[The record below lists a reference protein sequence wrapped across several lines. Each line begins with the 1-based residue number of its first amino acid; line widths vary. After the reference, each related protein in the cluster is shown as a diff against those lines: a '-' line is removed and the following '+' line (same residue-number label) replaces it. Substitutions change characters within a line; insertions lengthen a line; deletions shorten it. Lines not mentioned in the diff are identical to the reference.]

1 MNTNYRLQLRSHKE
15 VFTDR
20 ESAMEYIGMYFMPDN
35 LVGEPTV
42 YFYGNKNK
50 PNVILAIGGVGDRT
64 YTTIDIAETNE
75 RLDNVDK
82 GQVEN
87 TAELAKAVATL
98 KGVIEASGLTF
109 DANKKENQVT
119 YEPDVK
125 DELIGD
131 AENLAEAISILSKYA
146 QENFHSS
153 NLIPETTKSIEM
165 LYVPV
170 DEGMQLKAAIRISKH
185 GESDTTE
192 NNDNIIGLKEDG
204 LYATVNVDYDEVK
217 HELQFVTSGM
227 KNGKFMD
234 DANRKVISLGEHTQY
249 APDNEKHNV
258 SLVVNKEKNTLS
270 ADVKIS
276 EDENNILS
284 VQDDKLFVDGRANN
298 IKYKGQTVF
307 AGLNNLEK
315 VLETVNS
322 DLEDLKEHVEK
333 VENHDVIK
341 GDTTDTMVVTAQK
354 QETGGYV
361 ISGGV
366 RLGSEQSI
374 IIKNGGIEADVE
386 ITCEPSS
393 NKLKVRVGNT
403 VKEVVLPGFS
413 IVNTISYDS
422 ANNDLVITWSNGQ
435 TTKIPIADLVVNT
448 YNFVNDASNS
458 VEFSVNDGDTRNIKN
473 VTANVRVSKSTDN
486 ILTVVNGELM
496 VDKTKIKADVTGLNE
511 KIDAEI
517 ERAKAAEQAN
527 ADAIVAEKTRA
538 EAKEAEIKNQVD
550 INTNN
555 IGTLQTTV
563 TANGE
568 KLTTL
573 EGKVNEFKSEYD
585 TYVGNNDKTV
595 AGVKEVLARHE
606 ESITK
611 NASDILTSNKNL
623 ENEVNRATARENE
636 IERKLQEHIDSAS
649 SDLEA
654 DVEALK
660 TSVGE
665 LTTQVTT
672 IDSSLDK
679 EIQDRKD
686 ADGLINESLTKV
698 TSDVKTNTSNISSLT
713 DELHSL
719 AENYTKF
726 TETASTVHNQLAENV
741 KTLNTSIGEAQ
752 SSIGTLETSLNKEID
767 DRKASDTKFDN
778 SIAEINT
785 KVGTIENNV
794 TKVNGDLAAEVSR
807 ATLRENEIEKK
818 LEDHI
823 DSATANIEETVVNL
837 GERVGTLETNL
848 QSEITRATGEESRIE
863 GKLDTHVTDA
873 ESKFTAINGNI
884 DTIEANVTSLSD
896 RMTVAESDIK
906 NTKDS
911 LSTLTERVSTNEA
924 DIIKANND
932 IAANKLAIENLK
944 AEDAKMAISVQ
955 ETNTLKLAVDKQNTG
970 STISGDVKVKSDVRN
985 AIASDGNGLYANIQ
999 LSYNKASNKISL
1011 VVNEKTVDEYELS
1024 DHSIVQEGHYDS
1036 QSKSIILTI
1045 IKDGGERE
1053 QISIPVADLVNEWKV
1068 DNGEDNPVNL
1078 SKTTGADGV
1087 DVLRATLNISTDE
1100 HNAILDDNGTLFAS
1114 NEASKMFALWGGDE
1128 ITIQK
1133 AIENIKTET
1142 DKVEGLVTDVDQLQS
1157 DMVQAKNDIT
1167 QLQGDVNMIQVKVEQ
1182 NTKDI
1187 ATNTGSI
1194 NTLNT
1199 QVTELNREFT
1209 NISNSF
1215 NELSD
1220 LVNTYEERITTVEG
1234 DIVTINNNINS
1245 INQNISDIKEQI
1257 GEPQEGKPNIYE
1269 RLDAIENTIAN
1280 LIDFG
1285 TF

>member
-64 YTTIDIAETNE
+64 YATIDIAETNE
-75 RLDNVDK
+75 RLDNLDK

-315 VLETVNS
+315 ALETVNS

-361 ISGGV
+361 ISGGL

-448 YNFVNDASNS
+448 YNFVNDVSNS

-496 VDKTKIKADVTGLNE
+496 VDKTKIKTDVTGLNE

-636 IERKLQEHIDSAS
+636 IERKLQEHIDSA
-649 SDLEA
+649 
-654 DVEALK
+654 
-660 TSVGE
+660 
-665 LTTQVTT
+665 
-672 IDSSLDK
+672 
-679 EIQDRKD
+679 
-686 ADGLINESLTKV
+686 
-698 TSDVKTNTSNISSLT
+698 
-713 DELHSL
+713 
-719 AENYTKF
+719 
-726 TETASTVHNQLAENV
+726 
-741 KTLNTSIGEAQ
+741 
-752 SSIGTLETSLNKEID
+752 
-767 DRKASDTKFDN
+767 
-778 SIAEINT
+778 
-785 KVGTIENNV
+785 
-794 TKVNGDLAAEVSR
+794 
-807 ATLRENEIEKK
+807 
-818 LEDHI
+818 
-823 DSATANIEETVVNL
+823 TANIEETVVNL

-911 LSTLTERVSTNEA
+911 LNTLTERVSTNEA

-1068 DNGEDNPVNL
+1068 DNGEDNPINL

-1087 DVLRATLNISTDE
+1087 DVLRATLNISTDG

-1220 LVNTYEERITTVEG
+1220 LVNTYEERITTAEG